1 MLTTAPMWLVGFEH
15 SLVGFAVGV
24 GGVPLGLLTFA
35 LPAFWMS
42 TQPGFDLHHVWY
54 LSVATVTLQMCMSL
68 WLLRREMRRREAIAA
83 VPAAA

>member
-1 MLTTAPMWLVGFEH
+1 
-15 SLVGFAVGV
+15 
-24 GGVPLGLLTFA
+24 
-35 LPAFWMS
+35 
-42 TQPGFDLHHVWY
+42 VWY